1 MITLF
6 KKLRIMINQL
16 DIVYGM
22 AAHPT
27 YDVFRSQQKKMI
39 GKTTVSLHSG
49 GNTSPSR
56 RNHRW
61 RSPGRRIL
69 QGSRQQHQ

>member
-6 KKLRIMINQL
+6 KKLRILIKHL

-27 YDVFRSQQKKMI
+27 YDVFRIAAEKKMI

-49 GNTSPSR
+49 
-56 RNHRW
+56 
-61 RSPGRRIL
+61 
-69 QGSRQQHQ
+69 

>member
-27 YDVFRSQQKKMI
+27 YDVSRIAAEKNDRKNNRQS
-39 GKTTVSLHSG
+39 SL
-49 GNTSPSR
+49 R
-56 RNHRW
+56 RKYL
-61 RSPGRRIL
+61 SF
-69 QGSRQQHQ
+69 S

>member
-6 KKLRIMINQL
+6 KKLRILIKQL

-27 YDVFRSQQKKMI
+27 YDVSRIAAEKNDRKNNRQS
-39 GKTTVSLHSG
+39 SLRLKYLSF
-49 GNTSPSR
+49 S
-56 RNHRW
+56 
-61 RSPGRRIL
+61 
-69 QGSRQQHQ
+69 

>member
-6 KKLRIMINQL
+6 KKLRITINQL

-49 GNTSPSR
+49 
-56 RNHRW
+56 
-61 RSPGRRIL
+61 
-69 QGSRQQHQ
+69 